1 MNKKSKIWDEFEVTP
16 HCMICKRWVGHCVYS
31 NAGVGISEQKSKSVY
46 TVVHQIDLLYSFA
59 EVGIGEEKCH
69 GERM

>member
-1 MNKKSKIWDEFEVTP
+1 LHDPQKVG
-16 HCMICKRWVGHCVYS
+16 GHCVYS
-31 NAGVGISEQKSKSVY
+31 NAGVGISEQKCKSEY
-46 TVVHQIDLLYSFA
+46 TVVHPQVDPLYSFA

>member
-1 MNKKSKIWDEFEVTP
+1 MHDPQK
-16 HCMICKRWVGHCVYS
+16 VGHCVYS
-31 NAGVGISEQKSKSVY
+31 NAGVGISEQKCKSEY
-46 TVVHQIDLLYSFA
+46 TVVHQVDPLYSFA

>member
-1 MNKKSKIWDEFEVTP
+1 LHDPQK
-16 HCMICKRWVGHCVYS
+16 VGHCVYS
-31 NAGVGISEQKSKSVY
+31 NAGVGISEQKCKSEY
-46 TVVHQIDLLYSFA
+46 TVVHQVDPLYSFA